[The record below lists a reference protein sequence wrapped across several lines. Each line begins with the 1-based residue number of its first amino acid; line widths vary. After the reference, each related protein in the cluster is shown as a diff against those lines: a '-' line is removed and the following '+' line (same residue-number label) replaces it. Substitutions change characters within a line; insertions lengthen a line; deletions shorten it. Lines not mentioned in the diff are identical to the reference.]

1 MHRLYLITDRTQTA
15 GRPLSAVVAD
25 ALEGGVRMLQLREKD
40 LSSRD
45 LLDLAMELRQLTKSY
60 NAQLIINDRIDI
72 ALAVGADG
80 VHLGVASI
88 PVAVVRGIVGKDF
101 LIGYSAHAVSE
112 ALEAEQDGADFIT
125 FGPVFDTPSKRS
137 YGQPLGLQTL
147 SEAVKTLSIPVYA
160 LGGIKL
166 SAMSRLLTTG
176 CRGIALISAV
186 MAADDPCR
194 AAEEL
199 IVALEN

>member
-15 GRPLSAVVAD
+15 GRPLPAVVAQ

-40 LSSRD
+40 LPSRE
-45 LLDLAMELRQLTKSY
+45 LFTLATELRQITDRY
-60 NAQLIINDRIDI
+60 NARLIINDRIDC

-80 VHLGVASI
+80 VHLGISGI
-88 PVAVVRGIVGKDF
+88 PVAAARAIAGKEF

-112 ALEAEQDGADFIT
+112 ALQAEQDGADFIT

-137 YGQPLGLQTL
+137 YGQPLGVQAL
-147 SEAVKTLSIPVYA
+147 SEAVNTLSIPVYA

-166 SAMSRLLTTG
+166 SALPQLLPTR
-176 CRGIALISAV
+176 CCGIALISAV
-186 MAADDPCR
+186 LTADDPCR
-194 AAEEL
+194 AAQEL
-199 IVALEN
+199 LAALET

>member
-199 IVALEN
+199 IAALEN

>member
-45 LLDLAMELRQLTKSY
+45 LFDLAMELRQLTKSY